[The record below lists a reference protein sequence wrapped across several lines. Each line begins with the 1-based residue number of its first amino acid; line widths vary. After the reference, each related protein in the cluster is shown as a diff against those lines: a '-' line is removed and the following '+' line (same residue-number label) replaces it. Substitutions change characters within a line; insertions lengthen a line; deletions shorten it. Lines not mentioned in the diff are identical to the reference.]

1 MYLKLM
7 QLSLPLKSKFSAAIR
22 QEKDI
27 KGMQNGKEDIK
38 LSLSMD
44 DVIVYVEK
52 LKDQQQKNPRG
63 INKQL
68 QQGCRLQG

>member
-52 LKDQQQKNPRG
+52 LKDRSSANSGLYWVGKYW
-63 INKQL
+63 
-68 QQGCRLQG
+68 